1 MPKLLKSRNR
11 KTDLFWSWS
20 CFLTC
25 KVVSHARAQKK
36 YFCNIN
42 CTTVYQMTSVI
53 TEVFL
58 VILQL
63 YLFGRGVRIHYHTLK
78 NCLQKKTKTKK
89 KNIKSIKMIYLTHII
104 VILLFSFIYLPNKLP
119 TEWTLISL
127 ALSLKHFN
135 VFVKVVPCTEIIS
148 VTS

>member
-1 MPKLLKSRNR
+1 MPKLLKSRKR

-20 CFLTC
+20 CFLAC
-25 KVVSHARAQKK
+25 KVVNHARAQ
-36 YFCNIN
+36 NIK
-42 CTTVYQMTSVI
+42 CTTVNQMTSVI

-78 NCLQKKTKTKK
+78 NCLKKQNKT

-127 ALSLKHFN
+127 ALSLKHSN

-148 VTS
+148 ITS